1 MSEHGDWMRRKVGVV
16 TCSGEEIPEGMVS
29 RVAARKVLEE
39 LKPNDTMTICIPLY
53 LAGGEE
59 EISFVTKSPTITIDG
74 CDKLCAKRSVEKV
87 GGRPIA
93 SVVVTDSMKREHVK
107 LKTDSRREL
116 EPKGAELANTIASKV
131 AAIIEDYVK
140 AQRKVNERREGW
152 EHGVS

>member
-1 MSEHGDWMRRKVGVV
+1 MSEHGDWMRNKVGVV

-59 EISFVTKSPTITIDG
+59 ERSFVTKSPTITIDG

-87 GGRPIA
+87 GGQPIA
-93 SVVVTDSMKREHVK
+93 SVVVTDFMKREHVM
-107 LKTDSRREL
+107 LKMESRRKL
-116 EPKGAELANTIASKV
+116 EPKGTELANTIASKV
-131 AAIIEDYVK
+131 AAIIEDYVN
-140 AQRKVNERREGW
+140 AQSKENDRGEE
-152 EHGVS
+152 

>member
-1 MSEHGDWMRRKVGVV
+1 MSEHGGWMRNKVGVV

-59 EISFVTKSPTITIDG
+59 ERSLVTKSPTITIDG

-87 GGRPIA
+87 GGQPIA
-93 SVVVTDSMKREHVK
+93 SVAVTNFMKRQSIK
-107 LKTDSRREL
+107 LKKDSRREL
-116 EPKGAELANTIASKV
+116 EPKGVELADTIASKV
-131 AAIIEDYVK
+131 AAIIEDYLNGQNKVK
-140 AQRKVNERREGW
+140 ERRKE
-152 EHGVS
+152 EEYGVS

>member
-1 MSEHGDWMRRKVGVV
+1 LSEHGDWMRNKVGVV

-59 EISFVTKSPTITIDG
+59 ERSFVTKSPTITIDG

-87 GGRPIA
+87 GGQPIA
-93 SVVVTDSMKREHVK
+93 SVVVTDFMKREHVM
-107 LKTDSRREL
+107 LKMESRRKL
-116 EPKGAELANTIASKV
+116 EPKGTELANTIASKV
-131 AAIIEDYVK
+131 AAIIEDYVN
-140 AQRKVNERREGW
+140 AQSKENDRGEE
-152 EHGVS
+152 

>member
-1 MSEHGDWMRRKVGVV
+1 MSEHGDWMRNKVGVV

-39 LKPNDTMTICIPLY
+39 LKPNDTMTICVPLY

-59 EISFVTKSPTITIDG
+59 ERSFVTKSPTITIDG

-93 SVVVTDSMKREHVK
+93 SVVVTDLMKGKSIK
-107 LKTDSRREL
+107 LRTDSRREL
-116 EPKGAELANTIASKV
+116 EPKGAELADTIASKV
-131 AAIIEDYVK
+131 AAIIEDYVNG
-140 AQRKVNERREGW
+140 QSKVKKRRE
-152 EHGVS
+152 E

>member
-1 MSEHGDWMRRKVGVV
+1 MRGKVGVV

-39 LKPNDTMTICIPLY
+39 LKPNNTMTICVPLY

-59 EISFVTKSPTITIDG
+59 ERSFVTKSPTITIDG

-93 SVVVTDSMKREHVK
+93 SVVVTDFMNREHVK
-107 LKTDSRREL
+107 LKTESRREL
-116 EPKGAELANTIASKV
+116 EPKGAELANNIASKV
-131 AAIIEDYVK
+131 AAIIEDYVN
-140 AQRKVNERREGW
+140 AQGKVNERREEQ

>member
-1 MSEHGDWMRRKVGVV
+1 MSEHGDWMRNKVGVV
-16 TCSGEEIPEGMVS
+16 TCSGEEISEGMVS

-39 LKPNDTMTICIPLY
+39 LEPNDTMTICIPLY

-59 EISFVTKSPTITIDG
+59 ERSFVTKSPTVTIDG

-93 SVVVTDSMKREHVK
+93 AVVVTDFMKREHVK
-107 LKTDSRREL
+107 LKTESRREL

-140 AQRKVNERREGW
+140 AQGRVTGRREG
-152 EHGVS
+152 